1 MNGEAFQLNKLRRL
15 IRTQGKQF
23 LVEKPSFDKFNEPDG
38 NTEVVSIT
46 GVFHELTGY
55 KSKKT
60 DDATSISKRT
70 SPMVLILWE
79 DVSLFN
85 GDATVKFNNK
95 PYRVCTIKNLGECN
109 LVADISLEEVL
120 T

>member
-1 MNGEAFQLNKLRRL
+1 MTGEAFQLNKLRRL
-15 IRTQGKQF
+15 IRTQGKSF
-23 LVEKPSFDKFNEPDG
+23 LLKNPSLNKFNEPDG
-38 NTEVVSIT
+38 NTESVVII

-79 DVSLFN
+79 DVSLLTDDVTVEFN
-85 GDATVKFNNK
+85 SK
-95 PYRVCTIKNLGECN
+95 PYRVCTIKNIGECN

>member
-1 MNGEAFQLNKLRRL
+1 MTGEAFQLNKLRRL
-15 IRTQGKQF
+15 IHTQGKSF
-23 LVEKPSFDKFNEPDG
+23 LLKKPSLNKFNEPDG
-38 NTEVVSIT
+38 DTESVIIT

-60 DDATSISKRT
+60 DEATSISKRT

-79 DVSLFN
+79 DVSFLNDVTVEFN
-85 GDATVKFNNK
+85 SK
-95 PYRVCTIKNLGECN
+95 PYRVCTIKNIGECN